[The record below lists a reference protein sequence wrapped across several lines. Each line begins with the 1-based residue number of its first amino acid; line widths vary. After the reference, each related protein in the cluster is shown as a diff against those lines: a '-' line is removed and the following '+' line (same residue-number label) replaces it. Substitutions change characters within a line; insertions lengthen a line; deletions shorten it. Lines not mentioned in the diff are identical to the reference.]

1 MMNSKMCLVRLS
13 FIAML
18 AIGLSSC
25 SGNGDTK
32 KEHSEKENTTEDTSL
47 GTIIANMQSQLPIN
61 CGGGLFLNAIEQPED
76 QVRFVCSIDG
86 NQIDF
91 SAFASAMQMNQESFL
106 STMRSTDES
115 IDLLCLA
122 IKGTG
127 KELVFRFRNTSEPT
141 YFDLKYPSAK
151 L

>member
-1 MMNSKMCLVRLS
+1 MMISKMRLVLLS
-13 FIAML
+13 ITALL

-25 SGNGDTK
+25 LGNGDTK
-32 KEHSEKENTTEDTSL
+32 REHTEKGNTIEDTTL

-61 CGGGLFLNAIEQPED
+61 CGDGLFLNAIEQTGD
-76 QVRFVCSIDG
+76 QVRFVSSIDG

-91 SAFASAMQMNQESFL
+91 SSFASAMQMNQESFL

-122 IKGTG
+122 VKGTG
-127 KELVFRFRNTSEPT
+127 KKLVFRFKNASEPT
-141 YFDLKYPSAK
+141 YFDLTYPNEK